1 VSDSA
6 EGWCAVDNLGAFRVL
21 ICMGDRTDGQRMDD
35 ETDDGTHGF
44 RGGFISHPDVLYYI
58 GFSLGFRDY
67 SVESPN
73 TMLAI

>member
-1 VSDSA
+1 
-6 EGWCAVDNLGAFRVL
+6 
-21 ICMGDRTDGQRMDD
+21 MGDRTDGQRMDD

-44 RGGFISHPDVLYYI
+44 KGGFISHPDVLYYI

-73 TMLAI
+73 TMLAIQDKLNKLSYHENFNV